1 MASSSSNVT
10 LLLEQARTGD
20 AAVLDDLLPLIY
32 DELHRLAR
40 AQRRRLR
47 PHETL
52 NTTAIVHEAYL
63 KLAGRDAASYQNR
76 LHFFRVAARAMRD
89 IVVDYARRK
98 QALKRGGG
106 TPDLSLDDVP
116 PLPDIDVKEVLA
128 LHDALDRL
136 EALDERQAR
145 VVELRYFVGLTIA
158 ETAEVLD
165 ISPASV
171 KRDWAMARSWLFREM
186 SAANSRQ

>member
-1 MASSSSNVT
+1 MASSSSHVT
-10 LLLEQARTGD
+10 LLLEQARAGDTG
-20 AAVLDDLLPLIY
+20 VMDDLLPLLY
-32 DELHRLAR
+32 DELRRLAR

-63 KLAGRDAASYQNR
+63 KLTGRDGASYQNR

-98 QALKRGGG
+98 QAAKRGGG
-106 TPDLSLDDVP
+106 TPDLSLDAAP
-116 PLPDIDVKEVLA
+116 PLPDIDAKEVLA
-128 LHDALDRL
+128 LHEALDRL
-136 EALDERQAR
+136 EALDDRQAR

-158 ETAEVLD
+158 ETAEVLGC
-165 ISPASV
+165 SPATV
-171 KRDWAMARSWLFREM
+171 KRDWTVARSWLFREM
-186 SAANSRQ
+186 SEANPRQ

>member
-10 LLLEQARTGD
+10 LLLEQARAGD

-32 DELHRLAR
+32 DEMHRLAR

-98 QALKRGGG
+98 QAAKRGGG
-106 TPDLSLDDVP
+106 APDLSLDDVP
-116 PLPDIDVKEVLA
+116 PLPDIDAKEVLA

-171 KRDWAMARSWLFREM
+171 KRDWATARSWLFREM
-186 SAANSRQ
+186 SAANPRE

>member
-10 LLLEQARTGD
+10 LLLEQARAGD

-98 QALKRGGG
+98 QAAKRGGD

-116 PLPDIDVKEVLA
+116 PLPDIDAKEVLA

-136 EALDERQAR
+136 EALDARQAR

-171 KRDWAMARSWLFREM
+171 KRDWATARSWLFREI
-186 SAANSRQ
+186 ADSRQ

>member
-186 SAANSRQ
+186 SAANPRE

>member
-1 MASSSSNVT
+1 MASSSSQVT
-10 LLLEQARTGD
+10 LLLEQARSGD

-32 DELHRLAR
+32 DELYRLAR

-47 PHETL
+47 SHETL

-63 KLAGRDAASYQNR
+63 KLSGRDASWQDR
-76 LHFFRVAARAMRD
+76 VHFFRVAARAMRD

-98 QALKRGGG
+98 QAAKRGGDA
-106 TPDLSLDDVP
+106 PDLSLDDVP
-116 PLPDIDVKEVLA
+116 PLPEVDAEEVLA
-128 LHDALDRL
+128 LHEVLERL

-145 VVELRYFVGLTIA
+145 VVELRYFVGLTIE

-165 ISPASV
+165 LSPASV
-171 KRDWAMARSWLFREM
+171 KRDWTTARSWLFREM
-186 SAANSRQ
+186 SEANSRQ